1 MVLVHRSLEDLPEGD
16 EEENE
21 HVPRVLAELEH
32 AATQARKRVMPAPR
46 KILHLMLVA
55 NDRSSVVGKEKAPS
69 IGEVMR
75 PMLAMAKEK
84 GWAVCLEA
92 TSARSRDVYK
102 YLGFKVIGELCI
114 GKGRVDG
121 DGRRVAGGCGIPM
134 WAMMCE

>member
-1 MVLVHRSLEDLPEGD
+1 MFVHRSLEDLPEGD

-21 HVPRVLAELEH
+21 HMPRVLAELEH
-32 AATQARKRVMPAPR
+32 EATQARKCVMSAPR

-55 NDRSSVVGKEKAPS
+55 NDRSSVVDNEKAPS
-69 IGEVMR
+69 IGQVMR

-102 YLGFKVIGELCI
+102 YLGFEVIGELCI
-114 GKGRVDG
+114 GKRRVDG
-121 DGRRVAGGCGIPM
+121 DGRRVEGGSGIPM
-134 WAMMCE
+134 WAMMYG